1 MFHRVENVIKQ
12 LVHASVCVHRDM
24 KHLGRAR
31 KIRKSCSR
39 RSREQLYLFERSP
52 NFPRA
57 LYLDERTLTYEPIVN
72 LYMRFR
78 TTFRVL
84 IIKVVLNLM
93 CTSFFNCAGISVNV

>member
-24 KHLGRAR
+24 KRLGRAR
-31 KIRKSCSR
+31 KIRL
-39 RSREQLYLFERSP
+39 EQLYLFERSP

-72 LYMRFR
+72 LYMHFR
-78 TTFRVL
+78 TTVRVL
-84 IIKVVLNLM
+84 IIKVALNLM
-93 CTSFFNCAGISVNV
+93 CTSFFNCAGVSVNV